1 MSLEANSLPP
11 FPPSSSPMIY
21 QDEPPRR
28 SPPLLEIG
36 ALAWLR
42 QNLFKSWIDSIA
54 SIIALIFVVAAIT
67 STINWAA
74 LEANWY
80 VILYNLR
87 LFLVARY
94 PVSEEWRLWVSLFLF
109 AATGGIAWAAWARAS
124 RGIMI
129 AAVIV
134 LALLFI
140 LPNVIVNT
148 VPLPPAYYVAGN
160 TPVVS
165 GSSTQPPLNA
175 LAFTAQAGE
184 TITVRVAAGYESS
197 DEALSDLFGFGDDAS
212 NLLRAAAS
220 NRLTTDA
227 RIAELN
233 TILAGDMITSGQRT
247 RFERELNRLQSA
259 PPVTETYALNQ
270 TPVLVSVLDAT
281 TLEPIASAEV
291 SLTGEPLSVTIP
303 ANGWYIL
310 SKTTPEGVEGVTLLE
325 VFGIYPLFE
334 RNLIRGAVTDESGET
349 VSEAARVE
357 QYVRMSDGF
366 TLEARRPQIDGENV
380 PYNVII
386 NNRYRGSNALSD
398 YLRLYI
404 APLMQQ
410 INIPALLI
418 VIAVAAGYIIARLL
432 DRVKPHPIRVRGTSQ
447 RTAIWMIIASPI
459 IAIVL
464 TYGIGGPI
472 PVTNTSL
479 WGGLLL
485 TLFLTIT
492 GITLSFPLGVAL
504 ALGRRSSLPVVSTFS
519 IIYIEVVR
527 GVPLITVLFIS
538 QLLIPL
544 VDPRLAGFPNVFRAT
559 VAVIFFSAA
568 YLAENVRGGLQAIP
582 KGQIEAAR
590 AIGLPA
596 WKITM
601 RITLPQALRAVIPA
615 LVGQFI
621 SLFKDTTLVAIVG
634 LTDLLGIA
642 ENVYAQTE
650 YIGLRREGLLFIVL
664 IYFVFSYSMAALSRR
679 IEKSGAGVMRRTKL

>member
-1 MSLEANSLPP
+1 
-11 FPPSSSPMIY
+11 MIY

-36 ALAWLR
+36 ILAWLR

-54 SIIALIFVVAAIT
+54 TIVALVFVVAT
-67 STINWAA
+67 VVSMLQWAA

-94 PVSEEWRLWVSLFLF
+94 PVSEEWRLWVSLILF
-109 AATGGIAWAAWARAS
+109 AATGGMAWAAWARAS
-124 RGIMI
+124 RGIII

-134 LALLFI
+134 LAALFLL
-140 LPNVIVNT
+140 PTVIINT
-148 VPLPPAYYVAGN
+148 IPLPPAYYVAGN

-165 GSSTQPPLNA
+165 GSSTQPPIDQ
-175 LAFTAQAGE
+175 LAFTARAGE
-184 TITVRVAAGYESS
+184 TITVQIAAGYEV
-197 DEALSDLFGFGDDAS
+197 DDAALVGLHGFGDDAS
-212 NLLRAAAS
+212 NLLRAAAN

-227 RIAELN
+227 RIVELN
-233 TILAGDMITSGQRT
+233 ALLAGDMLTTGQRE
-247 RFERELNRLQSA
+247 RAERELNRLQPLPS
-259 PPVTETYALNQ
+259 VTETYTLNQ
-270 TPVLVSVLDAT
+270 TPILVSVIDAS
-281 TLEPIASAEV
+281 TLETIASAEV
-291 SLTGEPLSVTIP
+291 SLTSDPFSVTLP
-303 ANGWYIL
+303 ADGWYIL
-310 SKTTPEGVEGVTLLE
+310 SKTAPEGAEGVTLLK
-325 VFGIYPLFE
+325 VWGIYPLFE
-334 RNLIRGAVTDESGET
+334 RNLIRGAVTDDSGET
-349 VSEAARVE
+349 VSEALRVE

-366 TLEARRPQIDGENV
+366 TFEARRPQIDGENV

-386 NNRYRGSNALSD
+386 NNRYRGSNEAED
-398 YLRLYI
+398 YLRLYV

-410 INIPALLI
+410 INVPALLV
-418 VIAVAAGYIIARLL
+418 VIAVAVGYAIARML
-432 DRVKPHPIRVRGTSQ
+432 DRAAPHPIRPRGTSQ
-447 RTAIWMIIASPI
+447 RATIWMIIAAPI
-459 IAIVL
+459 IAIIL
-464 TYGIGGPI
+464 TYGVGGPLPI
-472 PVTNTSL
+472 TNTSL

-504 ALGRRSSLPVVSTFS
+504 ALGRRSTLPVVSTFS
-519 IIYIEVVR
+519 ILYIEIVR

-559 VAVIFFSAA
+559 VAVILFSAA
-568 YLAENVRGGLQAIP
+568 YLAENVRGGLQSIP

-596 WKITM
+596 WKITL

-650 YIGLRREGLLFIVL
+650 YIGLRREGLFFIAL